1 MTSQGVGSVSPHFLV
16 SDRHYDLF
24 HLFVLNHTLIATA
37 FVRKFTKCFW
47 VSLLLHIFKVQF
59 NFGPETPYPN
69 WGFSLFILNF
79 FRHIVVVPH
88 IRPCPCPS
96 ISYSIQLS
104 CYLLT
109 VMYCV
114 LLYIFSH
121 VVITADKKGGTM
133 LIVTE
138 MNMYHCQKE
147 IHIMRDKVP
156 FHRKFDYY

>member
-1 MTSQGVGSVSPHFLV
+1 
-16 SDRHYDLF
+16 
-24 HLFVLNHTLIATA
+24 
-37 FVRKFTKCFW
+37 
-47 VSLLLHIFKVQF
+47 
-59 NFGPETPYPN
+59 
-69 WGFSLFILNF
+69 
-79 FRHIVVVPH
+79 
-88 IRPCPCPS
+88 
-96 ISYSIQLS
+96 
-104 CYLLT
+104 
-109 VMYCV
+109 MYCV